1 MPNPTQTEFVATSSP
16 VKPPTKSA
24 SVRRANPKNDRNEW
38 PSLESRSPLAFAR
51 DLVAVFMGVVATLAW
66 QSYGDNA
73 RHLIAFTASAP
84 DEQRFNGVPLD
95 LDAVRR
101 SIDGLATSFAINI
114 ATGREQITRSVDQL
128 LASQEEMTRSVGQL
142 AAGQEQMTRD
152 FNSKLEVVER
162 AILNKVSVPPPRP
175 APTLAHNPIPRPTV
189 VKPRVE

>member
-16 VKPPTKSA
+16 VKPSAQSA
-24 SVRRANPKNDRNEW
+24 SVRPANPKNDRHEW
-38 PSLESRSPLAFAR
+38 PSLGSRSPLALAR
-51 DLVAVFMGVVATLAW
+51 DLVAVLMGVVATLAW

-84 DEQRFNGVPLD
+84 DQERFNGTPLD

-114 ATGREQITRSVDQL
+114 ATSREQITRSVDQL

-142 AAGQEQMTRD
+142 VAGQEQMTRD

-175 APTLAHNPIPRPTV
+175 APILAHNPIPRPTV